1 MTAASSGVSKE
12 KRMINKEDPKEGS
25 NGLLPVGGRA
35 PRLATKQ
42 NRKKLAARLPGR
54 NCADLMSLPRV
65 AQLPL
70 DVFAVKQVTEDELV
84 LG

>member
-1 MTAASSGVSKE
+1 MTAARSGVSKE
-12 KRMINKEDPKEGS
+12 KKMFNKEDPKEGS
-25 NGLLPVGGRA
+25 DELLSVGGRA
-35 PRLATKQ
+35 PRIATKQ
-42 NRKKLAARLPGR
+42 NRKKLAVRLPGYNR
-54 NCADLMSLPRV
+54 ADLMSLPRV